1 MIMPRKKV
9 TEETKEVSTKTPRG
23 TKASDAKKEPKKEEN
38 VPKIPRKRSG
48 RKRSVEALTLVYD
61 EERYKKDDR
70 TKSLHEEID
79 QKELE
84 RKIEDGETAYNDISY
99 VAGLEQQDIDY
110 IRESIE
116 KKETTPSQYFN
127 FLKNL
132 KGKIQDETVSSAI
145 AATQNLIRTC
155 VVTGQKTL
163 AENLMVKLELLLRER
178 NAIVHGY
185 DTVINR
191 VDLEAWTLDI
201 YEKAKKED
209 KPNPIH
215 IIELKNYSRTIPEDV
230 IEKVGNARNYF
241 DMLYVA
247 YTDYTGETV
256 RKVEKEKRDKDPII
270 FGAFLV
276 PTEHGN
282 RIPSEHL
289 FYIADWIDDFCDLT
303 MDQVIKSYKEAT
315 NKDIVLKKE
324 DISSIDIDKIK
335 EQIKAM

>member
-1 MIMPRKKV
+1 MPRKKV
-9 TEETKEVSTKTPRG
+9 TEETKEVRTKTPRG
-23 TKASDAKKEPKKEEN
+23 VKASAAKKEAEEK
-38 VPKIPRKRSG
+38 PAKTPRKRTT
-48 RKRSVEALTLVYD
+48 RKRNVEALTLVYD
-61 EERYKKDDR
+61 EERYKEDER
-70 TKSLHEEID
+70 TKSLHVEID
-79 QKELE
+79 QTELD
-84 RKIEDGETAYNDISY
+84 RKIEDGETAYSEISY
-99 VAGLEQQDIDY
+99 VNGLDQQDIDY
-110 IRESIE
+110 IRETTE

-127 FLKNL
+127 FLKKL
-132 KGKIQDETVSSAI
+132 KDKIQDETVSSAI
-145 AATQNLIRTC
+145 AATKDLIQTC

-178 NAIVHGY
+178 NAISHGY

-230 IEKVGNARNYF
+230 IEKVGDARNYF

-276 PTEHGN
+276 PSERGN
-282 RIPSEHL
+282 KIPSEHL
-289 FYIADWIDDFCDLT
+289 FYIADWVDDFCDLT
-303 MDQVIKSYKEAT
+303 MDQVIKTYKEAT

-324 DISSIDIDKIK
+324 DISSIDIGKIK

>member
-1 MIMPRKKV
+1 MPRKKV

-23 TKASDAKKEPKKEEN
+23 VKASAAKKEAEEK
-38 VPKIPRKRSG
+38 PAKTPRKRTT
-48 RKRSVEALTLVYD
+48 RKRNVEALTLVYD
-61 EERYKKDDR
+61 EERYKEDER
-70 TKSLHEEID
+70 TKSLHVEID
-79 QKELE
+79 QTELD
-84 RKIEDGETAYNDISY
+84 RKIEDGETAYSEISY
-99 VAGLEQQDIDY
+99 VNGLDQQDIDY
-110 IRESIE
+110 IRETTE

-127 FLKNL
+127 FLKKL
-132 KGKIQDETVSSAI
+132 KDKIQDETVSSAI
-145 AATQNLIRTC
+145 AATKDLIQTC
-155 VVTGQKTL
+155 VITGQKTL

-178 NAIVHGY
+178 NAISHGY

-230 IEKVGNARNYF
+230 IEKVGDARNYF

-276 PTEHGN
+276 PSERGN
-282 RIPSEHL
+282 KIPSEHL
-289 FYIADWIDDFCDLT
+289 FYIADWVDDFCDLT
-303 MDQVIKSYKEAT
+303 MDQVIKTYKEAT

-324 DISSIDIDKIK
+324 DISSIDIGKIK

>member
-1 MIMPRKKV
+1 MRLPM
-9 TEETKEVSTKTPRG
+9 
-23 TKASDAKKEPKKEEN
+23 
-38 VPKIPRKRSG
+38 
-48 RKRSVEALTLVYD
+48 
-61 EERYKKDDR
+61 
-70 TKSLHEEID
+70 
-79 QKELE
+79 
-84 RKIEDGETAYNDISY
+84 
-99 VAGLEQQDIDY
+99 
-110 IRESIE
+110 
-116 KKETTPSQYFN
+116 
-127 FLKNL
+127 
-132 KGKIQDETVSSAI
+132 
-145 AATQNLIRTC
+145 
-155 VVTGQKTL
+155 
-163 AENLMVKLELLLRER
+163 
-178 NAIVHGY
+178 Y

-241 DMLYVA
+241 DMLYVT

>member
-1 MIMPRKKV
+1 MPRKKV

-23 TKASDAKKEPKKEEN
+23 VKASAAKKEAEEK
-38 VPKIPRKRSG
+38 PAKTPRKRTT
-48 RKRSVEALTLVYD
+48 RKRNVEALTLVYD
-61 EERYKKDDR
+61 EERYKEDER
-70 TKSLHEEID
+70 TKSLHVEID
-79 QKELE
+79 QTELD
-84 RKIEDGETAYNDISY
+84 RKIEDGETAYSEISY
-99 VAGLEQQDIDY
+99 VNGLDQQDIDY
-110 IRESIE
+110 IRETTE

-127 FLKNL
+127 FLKKL
-132 KGKIQDETVSSAI
+132 KDKIQDETVSSAI
-145 AATQNLIRTC
+145 AATKDLIQTC

-178 NAIVHGY
+178 NAISHGY

-230 IEKVGNARNYF
+230 IEKVGDARNYF

-276 PTEHGN
+276 PSERGN
-282 RIPSEHL
+282 KIPSEHL
-289 FYIADWIDDFCDLT
+289 FYIADWVDDFCDLT
-303 MDQVIKSYKEAT
+303 MDQVIKTYKEAT

-324 DISSIDIDKIK
+324 DISSIDIGKIK

>member
-1 MIMPRKKV
+1 MPRKKV

-23 TKASDAKKEPKKEEN
+23 TKASDAKKAAEKDATPAKA
-38 VPKIPRKRSG
+38 PRKRTT
-48 RKRSVEALTLVYD
+48 RKRNVEALTLVYD

-70 TKSLHEEID
+70 TKALHIEID
-79 QKELE
+79 QKEMD
-84 RKIEDGETAYNDISY
+84 RKIEDGETAYDDITY
-99 VAGLEQQDIDY
+99 VDGLEQQDIDY
-110 IRESIE
+110 IRESTE

-127 FLKNL
+127 FLKKL
-132 KGKIQDETVSSAI
+132 KGKIKDETVSTAI
-145 AATQNLIRTC
+145 AAAQDLLQTC
-155 VVTGQKTL
+155 VVTGQKAL

-178 NAIVHGY
+178 NAIAHGY

-215 IIELKNYSRTIPEDV
+215 IIELKNYSRTIPDDV
-230 IEKVGNARNYF
+230 IEKVGDARNFF

-276 PTEHGN
+276 NSEHGN
-282 RIPSEHL
+282 RIPAEHL
-289 FYIADWIDDFCDLT
+289 FYITDWVDDFCDLT
-303 MDQVIKSYKEAT
+303 MDQVIKTYKEAT
-315 NKDIVLKKE
+315 KKDIVLNNE
-324 DISSIDIDKIK
+324 EIATIDIKKIK

>member
-1 MIMPRKKV
+1 MPRKKV
-9 TEETKEVSTKTPRG
+9 TEGTKEVSTKTPRG
-23 TKASDAKKEPKKEEN
+23 TKASDVKKEPKKEEK
-38 VPKIPRKRSG
+38 VPKIPRKRNI
-48 RKRSVEALTLVYD
+48 RKRNVEALTLVYD

-79 QKELE
+79 QKELD
-84 RKIEDGETAYNDISY
+84 RKIEDGETAYGEISY
-99 VAGLEQQDIDY
+99 VDGLDQQDIDY
-110 IRESIE
+110 IRVTTEQ
-116 KKETTPSQYFN
+116 KETTPSQYFN
-127 FLKNL
+127 FLKKL
-132 KGKIQDETVSSAI
+132 KDKIQDETVSSAI
-145 AATQNLIRTC
+145 AATKDLIQTC

-178 NAIVHGY
+178 NAISHGY

-201 YEKAKKED
+201 YEKAKNFCRQT
-209 KPNPIH
+209 NPIH
-215 IIELKNYSRTIPEDV
+215 IIELKNYSRTIPDDV
-230 IEKVGNARNYF
+230 IEKVGDARNYF

-276 PTEHGN
+276 PSERGN

-289 FYIADWIDDFCDLT
+289 FYIADWVDDFCDLT
-303 MDQVIKSYKEAT
+303 MDQVIKTYKEAT
-315 NKDIVLKKE
+315 NKDIVLQKE
-324 DISSIDIDKIK
+324 DISSIDINKIK